1 MTRETAKR
9 MIKGHPLQ
17 RQKTA
22 QRDID
27 ERDYVEEELVPV
39 FELDGGSFRYDA
51 LYKLRAADGEYIY
64 GRAMTIDELCRLQAD
79 AARGEAFRV
88 VYLRTSR
95 IIVEIETV
103 LA

>member
-9 MIKGHPLQ
+9 MIKGHPLDRQ
-17 RQKTA
+17 RKA
-22 QRDID
+22 QRDIE
-27 ERDYVEEELVPV
+27 ERDYLEEEIVPV
-39 FELDGGSFRYDA
+39 FELDGGNYRFDA
-51 LYKLRAADGEYIY
+51 LYRFRAADGEYIF
-64 GRAMTIDELCRLQAD
+64 GRAMSLDELCRMQAD